1 MRWWPKPAVQAATRW
16 VVVDVETSGL
26 DTRHDRLL
34 AIAAVALHLK
44 GGRAEIALGDSFE
57 LVLQQGAAAGEPD
70 RANILLHGIGIGA
83 QRAGVEPWPAL
94 DAFNRFVGG
103 APLVG
108 FHVEFDRAVIERDCR
123 VHGLPGPGES
133 WVDLDPLAAVLRPDV
148 AARSLDEWLDTFGIT
163 CAARHRAAADALATA
178 ELLQRLWPRLA
189 AEAPAAAAGDARA
202 ALRLAAYRRW
212 LPR

>member
-1 MRWWPKPAVQAATRW
+1 MGWWPKPAAQAAARW

-26 DTRHDRLL
+26 DTRSDRLL

-57 LVLQQGAAAGEPD
+57 LVLQQPAAGEPD
-70 RANILLHGIGIGA
+70 RANILLHGIGVGA
-83 QRAGVEPWPAL
+83 QRAGVEPRQAL
-94 DAFNRFVGG
+94 MAFNRFVEG

-108 FHVEFDRAVIERDCR
+108 FHVEFDRTVIERDCR
-123 VHGLPGPGES
+123 THGLPGPGTQ
-133 WVDLDPLAAVLRPDV
+133 WIDLDPLATVLRPDV
-148 AARSLDEWLDTFGIT
+148 AARSLDEWLATFGIT

-189 AEAPAAAAGDARA
+189 TEAPAAAAGSARA
-202 ALRLAAYRRW
+202 ALRLAAHRRW

>member
-1 MRWWPKPAVQAATRW
+1 MGWWPKPAARVAPRW

-34 AIAAVALHLK
+34 AIAAVALHLRN
-44 GGRAEIALGDSFE
+44 GRAEIALGDSFE
-57 LVLQQGAAAGEPD
+57 LVLQQPEAGEPD
-70 RANILLHGIGIGA
+70 RANILLHGIGVGA
-83 QRAGVEPWPAL
+83 QRAGLDPRRALADFGSFVE
-94 DAFNRFVGG
+94 G

-123 VHGLPGPGES
+123 ALGLPGPGTQ
-133 WVDLDPLAAVLRPDV
+133 WIDLDPLATVLRPDV

-163 CAARHRAAADALATA
+163 CGARHRAAADALATA
-178 ELLQRLWPRLA
+178 ELLQRLWSRLA
-189 AEAPAAAAGDARA
+189 AESPAAAAGDARA
-202 ALRLAAYRRW
+202 ALRLAAHRRW

>member
-1 MRWWPKPAVQAATRW
+1 MRWWPKPAAQATPRW

-34 AIAAVALHLK
+34 AIAAVALQLRR
-44 GGRAEIALGDSFE
+44 GRAEIALGDSFE
-57 LVLQQGAAAGEPD
+57 LVLQQAATGEPD
-70 RANILLHGIGIGA
+70 RANILLHGIGVGA
-83 QRAGVEPWPAL
+83 QRAGVEPGLAL
-94 DAFNRFVGG
+94 AAFNRYVDG

-123 VHGLPGPGES
+123 AHSLPSPGAQ
-133 WVDLDPLAAVLRPDV
+133 WIDLDPLATVLRPDV
-148 AARSLDEWLDTFGIT
+148 AARSLDEWLAAFGIT

-178 ELLQRLWPRLA
+178 ELLQRLWPRLVAESPSA
-189 AEAPAAAAGDARA
+189 ASGDARA
-202 ALRLAAYRRW
+202 ALRLAAHRRW